1 MQINKTSKSI
11 SKSINSTGRKL
22 MSVTA
27 FALFAL
33 GFSQVPAQA
42 QKTEQTR
49 QITIVQDLGVVGI
62 VPGQT
67 LSITLANPE
76 ESGVTVQ
83 GHVKILD
90 GTRVVFETPE
100 VEIAP
105 GQFHSFE
112 INRSDI
118 SSPGDPRTGRF
129 RAAGRLLGIRKASV
143 ERSKAR
149 IDKLPLSIEIVDY
162 VSGKTVALT
171 TTRVSLV
178 PIGGIPVPVD

>member
-1 MQINKTSKSI
+1 MQINKTKSI
-11 SKSINSTGRKL
+11 SSTCRKFI
-22 MSVTA
+22 SVM
-27 FALFAL
+27 ALVLLAL
-33 GFSQVPAQA
+33 GFSQIAAQA
-42 QKTEQTR
+42 QEVEQKR

-67 LSITLANPE
+67 LSITLSNPE
-76 ESGVTVQ
+76 DSGVTVQ

-90 GTRVVFETPE
+90 GTRVVIETPE

-143 ERSKAR
+143 
-149 IDKLPLSIEIVDY
+149 
-162 VSGKTVALT
+162 
-171 TTRVSLV
+171 
-178 PIGGIPVPVD
+178 